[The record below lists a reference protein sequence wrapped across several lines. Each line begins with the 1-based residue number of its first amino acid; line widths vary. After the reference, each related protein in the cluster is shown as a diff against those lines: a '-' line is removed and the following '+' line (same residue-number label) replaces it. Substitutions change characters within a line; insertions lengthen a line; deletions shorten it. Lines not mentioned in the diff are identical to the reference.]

1 MSRSHIKVYIYGIF
15 IIQKWFIIS
24 NSFDFILAFTN
35 VKG

>member
-1 MSRSHIKVYIYGIF
+1 MLRAHIKVDIYGIF
-15 IIQKWFIIS
+15 ITQKWFIIS